1 MKSLKLPLPRTNV
14 LPGHLYLLTFLVI
27 AQTLMLTLEPPGSLK
42 HPMNIGFAV
51 GLGLLLEK
59 VTGRRRDTWI
69 LIAIGV
75 VPAVAD
81 LLVPWDEAP
90 LALNAVKTL
99 LWLAFP
105 FVLGWKIIAWISR
118 LERVTAAE
126 VSGAVAGYVLSGVFF
141 ANLYELYALYIPG
154 AISWSDAFESPH
166 GFGDFVYFSFVT
178 MTSAGYGDVTP
189 VDPLARMTVVAQ
201 AIFGLVY
208 MAVLV
213 ARFVSQLTTNRLV
226 DEGKTTP

>member
-1 MKSLKLPLPRTNV
+1 MRHLHLPLPGKAL
-14 LPGHLYLLTFLVI
+14 LPGHLYLTTGLVI
-27 AQTLMLTLEPPGSLK
+27 AQTLMLTLDLDGPVQ
-42 HPMNIGFAV
+42 HPLNIVFSVA
-51 GLGLLLEK
+51 LGLLLGRI
-59 VTGRRRDTWI
+59 TGRRGDAWI
-69 LIAIGV
+69 LMAIGI
-75 VPAVAD
+75 VPALAD
-81 LLVPWDEAP
+81 LLVPWESAP
-90 LALNAVKTL
+90 QALNVMKTA

-105 FVLGWKIIAWISR
+105 LLLAWKIIAWISR

-126 VSGAVAGYVLSGVFF
+126 ISGAVAGYLLSGVFF

-154 AISWSDAFESPH
+154 AIAWSDAFPPPRE
-166 GFGDFVYFSFVT
+166 FGDYIYFSFVT

-189 VDPLARMTVVAQ
+189 LAPLARMTVVAQ

-226 DEGKTTP
+226 DEADRI

>member
-1 MKSLKLPLPRTNV
+1 
-14 LPGHLYLLTFLVI
+14 
-27 AQTLMLTLEPPGSLK
+27 
-42 HPMNIGFAV
+42 MNIGFAV
-51 GLGLLLEK
+51 GLGVLLEK

-69 LIAIGV
+69 VIAIGV

-81 LLVPWDEAP
+81 LIVPWDESPAG
-90 LALNAVKTL
+90 LNAVKAL
-99 LWLAFP
+99 FWLAFP

-126 VSGAVAGYVLSGVFF
+126 ISGAVAGYVLSGVFF

-154 AISWSDAFESPH
+154 AISWSGTFDTPH
-166 GFGDFVYFSFVT
+166 QFGDFVYFSFVT

-189 VDPLARMTVVAQ
+189 VAPLARMTVVAQ

-226 DEGKTTP
+226 EDAQKDA